1 MNTRIGASF
10 GLALMLALGIIATM
24 LALGMFTSGMVG
36 ANHPAGNHIK
46 IDLVTNEVIN
56 SPTTPGETATYTIA
70 FQNSNQLVAGSGQI
84 HIKFDSLISVPSSIE
99 KERITISASGAG
111 TSIGTSNPWFDPT
124 ITTDSAGDTVVVI
137 TIGDA
142 FPTDPDQS
150 SLPAWD
156 YNSPNANN
164 GHIISF
170 SALAGIKNSTSP
182 SGPTESAMTYAD
194 AWVDMSGDGITY
206 NTTPREVPV
215 FRWLSLSSGS
225 AARGTVVTVTGKGFS
240 NGGTATVF
248 LEDSTETVL
257 GQSDAAISGGTFTST
272 FTVDTNFAVG
282 RNYINAQDGTGGT
295 ADDPTKGP
303 RHGNQTF
310 ILTGKIDLSATTI
323 SRGGR
328 LSVTLSDF
336 GGTDGHG
343 TVTGISFG
351 GVEAELNDTPYS
363 DHTVTITVT
372 VPPSTTLGTQLVAV
386 TTNSNEVAG
395 AYVEIAGL
403 TLVVS
408 PSTVVSGQAVT
419 VSGSG
424 FTARGKIAKITVGNI
439 PQLQLTNG
447 SEVTTV
453 SMDNS
458 GNLVAS
464 FTIPNDETTRTPGT
478 YVLRITDSHG
488 RIGEVNVTVP
498 SRTLTLD
505 PTTSKRTST
514 VSYTGSGYVASNTV
528 TVSFGPTTVDT
539 VTADAEGNISGSF
552 AVPAGAGIPSA
563 NRVTATSACTCTEG
577 NIAIQ
582 LSGAAT
588 HTVPGAAI
596 TADPVSATSGQTIS
610 IVGTGFPGFVSVS
623 DVTIGGISALGGAA
637 ATDGNGGFTVSALVP
652 ELAAGSQS
660 LVTTVG
666 TGTTAVTATTSFT
679 VTTAPTTPVITTSNT
694 EDVFAAE
701 VTADNLVRVWWF
713 SNELQTWSFFDPRPA
728 FAMANTYTTA
738 DTGAIVWVN
747 VTAETTFQGQ
757 TLFPGWNLISLN

>member
-10 GLALMLALGIIATM
+10 GLVLMLALGIIATM
-24 LALGMFTSGMVG
+24 LALGMFTSGKVG

-46 IDLVTNEVIN
+46 IDLETNEVIN

-99 KERITISASGAG
+99 KERITISAFGAG
-111 TSIGTSNPWFDPT
+111 TTIGTSNPLVDPT

-182 SGPTESAMTYAD
+182 GAD
-194 AWVDMSGDGITY
+194 AWVNMSVDGINY
-206 NTTPREVPV
+206 NTTDLTVPV

-424 FTARGKIAKITVGNI
+424 FTARVGKIAEITVGNI
-439 PQLQLTNG
+439 PQPQLTNG
-447 SEVTTV
+447 TEVTTV

-666 TGTTAVTATTSFT
+666 SGTTAVTATTSFT

-747 VTAETTFQGQ
+747 VTAETTFQVRPCSQAG
-757 TLFPGWNLISLN
+757 TSYR